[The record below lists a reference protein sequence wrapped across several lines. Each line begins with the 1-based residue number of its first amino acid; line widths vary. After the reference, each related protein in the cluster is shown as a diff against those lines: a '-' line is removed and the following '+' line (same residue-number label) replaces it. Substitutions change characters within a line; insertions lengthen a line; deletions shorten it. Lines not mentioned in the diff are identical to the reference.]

1 MTLEQLAQKTKAAS
15 TAIMNADT
23 QRKNQLL
30 ATIAKGLEEHMAAI
44 LEANQKDVETGKANG
59 MSAGLLDRMMLNEER
74 MKLEVQEKNTDNDA
88 AGNDQADIEERESP
102 QSTSEYADIGIA
114 SVLNYVNLRAEPSV
128 ESEALGKLYNNS
140 AATVLETVRQERNGI
155 WSVQVRWKTLM

>member
-44 LEANQKDVETGKANG
+44 LEANQKDVETGKAND

-74 MKLEVQEKNTDNDA
+74 MKQMMEGIQQVISLPDPIGEMRGMHTSENGLQIGKMRVALGVVGMIYEARPNVTVDA
-88 AGNDQADIEERESP
+88 AILCLKAGNAVMLRGSKDI
-102 QSTSEYADIGIA
+102 
-114 SVLNYVNLRAEPSV
+114 
-128 ESEALGKLYNNS
+128 
-140 AATVLETVRQERNGI
+140 LE
-155 WSVQVRWKTLM
+155 